1 MNIIVCIKQVPDT
14 ADVKIDFEKGT
25 LIREGVKSIMNPFD
39 AYAVEEALRVRE
51 RLGDG
56 SKVIALSMGP
66 PQAED
71 VIKEAIAMGADDGIL
86 LSDRAFAGA
95 DTLAT
100 SYSLAMAIKK
110 IGDFGL
116 IFAGRQAIDGDTGQ
130 TGPELATWLG
140 IPQVTYVSKI
150 EEITPEKAIVHRMMV
165 YGFDRLE
172 VKLPAVFTVVKDIN
186 QPRLPSFRG
195 VMKAKRFKVKVWT
208 AEDVNADRQFIG
220 LDGSPTRVRKMFA
233 PPQKHK
239 NGVKWEGEP
248 SELAERLAKEL
259 HKLGLIR

>member
-39 AYAVEEALRVRE
+39 TYAVEEALRVRE
-51 RLGDG
+51 RLNDG
-56 SKVIALSMGP
+56 SKVIVLSMGP
-66 PQAED
+66 PQAEA

-100 SYSLAMAIKK
+100 SYSLAMGIRK

-130 TGPELATWLG
+130 TGPELAQWLN
-140 IPQVTYVSKI
+140 IPQVTYVRKI
-150 EEITPEKAIVHRMMV
+150 EEITSEKAVVQRMTS
-165 YGFDRLE
+165 YGFDRIE
-172 VKLPAVFTVVKDIN
+172 VKLPAVLTVVKDIN

-208 AEDVNADRQFIG
+208 ADYVGADRRFIG
-220 LDGSPTRVRKMFA
+220 LDGSPTRVKKMFA
-233 PPQKHK
+233 PPQKHRG
-239 NGVKWEGEP
+239 GVKWSGDP
-248 SELAERLAKEL
+248 VELAEKLAKEL
-259 HKLGLIR
+259 QKHGLIR